1 MACRSPKFGTVLTHS
16 DYGLF
21 VCGPEKSQKCLQSF
35 HEICF
40 QYGFRN
46 GVSLWGR
53 TRIRRRE
60 REEEL
65 PPVEEI
71 EASPEE
77 VELSDFPDGLG
88 LQGISEVSLYRLLPS
103 IEDSSEVPQVWRL
116 RSEGSWTVGI
126 WAKTG
131 CGTFVS
137 SARGENAAASMASE
151 RWQTAGREQDA

>member
-88 LQGISEVSLYRLLPS
+88 PQGISEVSLYRLLPS

-116 RSEGSWTVGI
+116 RSEGSWTSHDGSSVDFLGD
-126 WAKTG
+126 
-131 CGTFVS
+131 GTIFGGDGTNKCLRLFLRV
-137 SARGENAAASMASE
+137 
-151 RWQTAGREQDA
+151 